1 MFEFLRDKVY
11 TIDGNKVRLMSI
23 IFSLIIILA
32 SYIIAYLFVYIVKK
46 ELKKNKTLNKSFVKT
61 TTRFIKY
68 VILIIGFFIAF
79 QVLGINLSSL
89 AFLAG
94 VVGLG
99 IGFGMQNII
108 SNFISGIIILFEKP
122 IKEGEYVEVAGY
134 DGIVSDIRARSTTIT
149 TRDNISIIVPNSNF
163 ITSNVINWSHKD
175 PKIRLH
181 IPLGIEET
189 ASKLDLAKKVL
200 LEIADENPEV
210 LKDPK
215 PSVWFVGF
223 GSSSFDLELI
233 VWIQS
238 PIRRHYV
245 ISDINFEIAKKFA
258 KYDIDLTYPWTNLV
272 FKNGLQ
278 IRNGDA
284 GMVNGINDTGNNSV
298 IQPSKNLINE
308 KNKNEVK

>member
-1 MFEFLRDKVY
+1 MFKFLSDKVY
-11 TIDGNKVRLMSI
+11 TIDGNKIRLSSI
-23 IFSLIIILA
+23 ILSVAIILA
-32 SYIIAYLFVYIVKK
+32 SYFAAYLFSHLVKR
-46 ELKKNKTLNKSFVKT
+46 EFKKNKTLNKAFIKT
-61 TTRFIKY
+61 LTRFIKY
-68 VILIIGFFIAF
+68 IILIIGFFIAF
-79 QVLGINLSSL
+79 QALGINLSSL

-94 VVGLG
+94 VIGLG

-122 IKEGEYVEVAGY
+122 IKEGEYVDVAGY

-181 IPLGIEET
+181 IPMGIEET
-189 ASKLDLAKKVL
+189 ASKLDLARKVL

-210 LKDPK
+210 LKEPK

-258 KYDIDLTYPWTNLV
+258 EYDIDLTYPWTNLV
-272 FKNGLQ
+272 FKNDLRVQG
-278 IRNGDA
+278 G
-284 GMVNGINDTGNNSV
+284 GGNADETTV
-298 IQPSKNLINE
+298 IKILPPQKPQKKDEPSD
-308 KNKNEVK
+308 